1 MPDTIQDMTPRSVL
15 VDVAP
20 SLIVSDAALN
30 DSDKLFTV
38 GAGKEWEISFI
49 TASLISTATVGNR
62 QMRLE
67 IGDGTN
73 LFWFKNWGL
82 VQAASLTRT
91 YYAGPSLPDDTAFDA
106 GGRTRILLEPSR
118 IILPAGWTIR
128 VYDSA
133 AIAAAA
139 DDLTVRIL
147 GRER

>member
-1 MPDTIQDMTPRSVL
+1 MAVTDFTPRYAL
-15 VDVAP
+15 ADVAP
-20 SLIVSDAALN
+20 SLIVSDAELN
-30 DSDKLFTV
+30 DSDKTFTV
-38 GAGKEWEISFI
+38 PAAKEWELSFV
-49 TASLISTATVGNR
+49 ACSLVTTATVGNR
-62 QMRLE
+62 QLRIE

-73 LFWFKNWGL
+73 LFWFKDWGI

-118 IILPAGWTIR
+118 IILPAGWTVR

-133 AIAAAA
+133 AVAAAA